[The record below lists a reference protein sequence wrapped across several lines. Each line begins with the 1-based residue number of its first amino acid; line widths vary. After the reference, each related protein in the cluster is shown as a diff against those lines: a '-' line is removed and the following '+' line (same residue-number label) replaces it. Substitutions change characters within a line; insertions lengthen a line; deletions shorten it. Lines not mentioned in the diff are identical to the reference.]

1 MGKKTQV
8 GSIPES
14 LGDIC
19 NTGGKELRLF
29 RRGGSAFRAGTKKS
43 VVDHRDLRHWVSAIC
58 LCFCYNDVSLEELQS
73 VLESY

>member
-1 MGKKTQV
+1 MEKDKRLNFIWSLSVISRLGPFISLACMGKKTQV

-29 RRGGSAFRAGTKKS
+29 RRGGSAFRAGTKKK
-43 VVDHRDLRHWVSAIC
+43 VW
-58 LCFCYNDVSLEELQS
+58 
-73 VLESY
+73 